1 MCIFQA
7 VSHTYI
13 FTWKLNKKPCEQE
26 SKFLQ
31 RKEILYYMNEVKDA
45 GIKTNLILE
54 GVKRGK
60 YANVLSETKV
70 NIGCIRYER
79 PYVYIGWEK

>member
-1 MCIFQA
+1 
-7 VSHTYI
+7 
-13 FTWKLNKKPCEQE
+13 
-26 SKFLQ
+26 
-31 RKEILYYMNEVKDA
+31 MNEVKDA